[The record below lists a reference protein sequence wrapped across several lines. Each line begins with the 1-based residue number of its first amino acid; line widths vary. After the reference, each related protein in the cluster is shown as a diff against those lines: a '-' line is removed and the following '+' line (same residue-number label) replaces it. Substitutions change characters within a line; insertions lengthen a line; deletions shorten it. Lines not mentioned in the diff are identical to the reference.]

1 MVECEERLECGIFV
15 MYDQVICCYQ
25 HKFCLTDESK
35 ETHQNVIN
43 EAKEQDQSQQK
54 ECQAKGDP

>member
-1 MVECEERLECGIFV
+1 M
-15 MYDQVICCYQ
+15 ICCYQ
-25 HKFCLTDESK
+25 CKCLPDEAK